1 MPFPRAIFA
10 AIEELLNRTDANSLS
25 GLLDDLTQ
33 NHPDVLALLD
43 AVHAVGSADENAAA
57 RDTPAGAR
65 PPCDI
70 VTPFLPK

>member
-1 MPFPRAIFA
+1 M
-10 AIEELLNRTDANSLS
+10 
-25 GLLDDLTQ
+25 Q